1 MPFEKLLVANRGEI
15 AVRLIRAAA
24 DLGIQTV
31 AVYSEDDA
39 AALHTRQAD
48 EAHLLPGRGAA
59 AYLDIEAVVSAG
71 KDAGCDG
78 VHPGYGFLSE
88 NAAFADACEAAGI
101 TFVGPTTE
109 QLSSFGDKG
118 QARALAEAND
128 VPVIPG
134 TEGPTSVEEA
144 QAFYNA
150 LPDGAAMMV
159 KAIAGGGGRGTR
171 AVTDAE
177 AVAATFERCRSEAQA
192 AFGNGDVYVERLVR
206 RARHIEVQVLG
217 DGDAVSHFGE
227 RECSVQRRYQKI
239 VEVSP
244 APALDA
250 DLRDAIIDAAV
261 RLSSAARYRSLGT
274 FEFLVD
280 MDAGGPASQRF
291 FFIEA
296 NARLQVEH
304 TVTEMVTGI
313 DLVQAQLQVAA
324 GASLVDLGLEQSAV
338 PAARGFAIQAR
349 VNMETLEADGQVRP
363 SGGLLA
369 AFDPPHGPGVRVDT
383 FGYAGYTT
391 NPHFDSLLAK
401 VIAHSGGD
409 FESAA
414 NRTYRALAEFRID
427 GVATNVSFVQTV
439 LKHPDFLAG
448 RVYTTFVDD
457 NVGELVGADAHPQR
471 FFPASVRADGGTDSA
486 DGFAGAQID
495 SSDPLAVL
503 QFGQEERDRMAQ
515 AAQAQEEA
523 LAAGPDGTI
532 PLPAPMQGTIVS
544 FEVEPG
550 DLIREGQTLLVME
563 AMKMEH
569 EVSAGRSGRV
579 REVLVESGDIV
590 MEGRPLLYLEEA
602 DVGGVEGG
610 VDEDF
615 DLDTIRP
622 DLQRILDR
630 LDTTYDHSR
639 EWAVE
644 RRRARGQRTVRENLG
659 QLFDDEAPFLEYGQ
673 LVLAGQRRR
682 RTLEDLIA
690 KTSADGM
697 VTGVGIVNGED
708 FDEPASSVAV
718 LSYDYT
724 VLAGTQGQRNHR
736 KTDRMMHIAKWGRM
750 PVVFFTEGGG
760 GRPGDT
766 DEGSGGPHEQSSFVA
781 MAQLSGLVPLVGIT
795 SGRCFAGNTALLGI
809 CDVIIATANSTIGM
823 GGPSMIEGGNLGIF
837 TPEQVGPMS
846 FQVPNGVV
854 DIAVKDEVE
863 AVDVAKKYLSYFQG
877 RKKDWSCADQR
888 ILRTLVP
895 ENRVRM
901 YDIRRVIETM
911 MDDDSVLELRPEFG
925 LAMVTAF
932 GRIEG
937 RPIGIVANNPAHLG
951 GAIDADA
958 GDKAARFMQICDA
971 FDIPI
976 LFLSDTP
983 GIMVGPEAEKKAL
996 VRHANRMLVAG
1007 PNLSVP
1013 FFTIVLRKGYG
1024 IGAIAMGGGY
1034 YKEPLFLVAW
1044 PTGEFGGMGLEGQV
1058 KLGFRKELEAIEDP
1072 AERTA
1077 EYERLVAEAYERGN
1091 ALNTATTF
1099 GIDQV
1104 IDPAESR
1111 TWIGGILRAMRPPA
1125 PRDHKKRPYIDTW

>member
-1 MPFEKLLVANRGEI
+1 MFQKLLIANRGEI

-24 DLGIQTV
+24 DLGIRTA

-39 AALHTRQAD
+39 LALHTRQAD

-59 AYLDIEAVVSAG
+59 AYLDIEAVVAAG
-71 KDAGCDG
+71 RDAGCDA

-88 NAAFADACEAAGI
+88 NAAFAEACAAAGI
-101 TFVGPTTE
+101 TFVGPTME
-109 QLSSFGDKG
+109 QLRSFGDKG
-118 QARALAEAND
+118 RARALAEAND

-134 TEGPTSVEEA
+134 TEGPTSADEA
-144 QAFYNA
+144 EAFYAA
-150 LPDGAAMMV
+150 LPDGAAMMI
-159 KAIAGGGGRGTR
+159 KAISGGGGRGTR
-171 AVTDAE
+171 AVTGAD
-177 AVAATFERCRSEAQA
+177 AVASTFERCRSEALA

-206 RARHIEVQVLG
+206 RARHIEVQILG
-217 DGDAVSHFGE
+217 DGSAVSQFGE

-239 VEVSP
+239 VEVAP

-250 DLRDAIIDAAV
+250 ELRDAIIGAAV
-261 RLSSAARYRSLGT
+261 RLARAAGYRSLGT

-280 MDAGGPASQRF
+280 MDATGPASGRF

-304 TVTEMVTGI
+304 TVTEMVTGV

-324 GASLVDLGLEQSAV
+324 GASLAELGLAQAAV

-349 VNMETLEADGQVRP
+349 VNMETLEPDGQVRP

-401 VIAHSGGD
+401 VIAHSGGN

-427 GVATNVSFVQTV
+427 GVATNIPFVQTV
-439 LKHPDFLAG
+439 LQHPDFLAG
-448 RVYTTFVDD
+448 EVHTTFVDD
-457 NVGELVGADAHPQR
+457 NVAALVGGDAHPQR
-471 FFPASVRADGGTDSA
+471 FFPASVRAESGADAA

-495 SSDPLAVL
+495 ASDPLAVL
-503 QFGQEERDRMAQ
+503 QFGQEERERMAQ
-515 AAQAQEEA
+515 AAAAEEA
-523 LAAGPDGTI
+523 ALVAGPDGTI
-532 PLPAPMQGTIVS
+532 PLPSPMQGTIVS
-544 FEVEPG
+544 FEVAAG

-569 EVSAGRSGRV
+569 EVAAARSGRV
-579 REVLVESGDIV
+579 REVLVQTGDIV

-602 DVGGVEGG
+602 EVEGVEGSAE
-610 VDEDF
+610 EDY

-708 FDEPASSVAV
+708 FDEPATSVAV

-736 KTDRMMHIAKWGRM
+736 KTDRMMHIAKWGRL

-877 RKKDWSCADQR
+877 RKKTWSCADQR
-888 ILRTLVP
+888 ILRTLIP

-1125 PRDHKKRPYIDTW
+1125 PRDTKKRPYIDTW